1 MGGGVTTKLENN
13 RELALQIGHAATEWS
28 TPVTFEQYAT
38 ALKDWNVQV
47 IVRDDEPIGAVFK
60 KDGEVHVSIVKPWRR
75 KWATRGVIKQIF
87 DSANHTTV
95 TSGHEHYM
103 FDILQRLG
111 MSQVGQNK
119 FALKGI

>member
-1 MGGGVTTKLENN
+1 MTTKLENN
-13 RELALQIGHAATEWS
+13 RELALQVGYAATDWS
-28 TPVTFEQYAT
+28 TPIPFEQYAD
-38 ALKDWNVQV
+38 ALNDWHVQA

-60 KDGEVHVSIVKPWRR
+60 KDGEVHVSVVKPWRR
-75 KWATRGVIKQIF
+75 KWVTRGILKQIF
-87 DSANHTTV
+87 ESANHTTV

>member
-1 MGGGVTTKLENN
+1 MTTKLENN
-13 RELALQIGHAATEWS
+13 RELALQIGYAATDWS
-28 TPVTFEQYAT
+28 TPVTFGQYAD
-38 ALKDWNVQV
+38 ALNDWHVQV

-60 KDGEVHVSIVKPWRR
+60 KDGEVHVSIVKPWRK
-75 KWATRGVIKQIF
+75 KWATRGIIKQIF
-87 DSANHTTV
+87 DAADRTTV

-111 MSQVGQNK
+111 MSQIGQNK